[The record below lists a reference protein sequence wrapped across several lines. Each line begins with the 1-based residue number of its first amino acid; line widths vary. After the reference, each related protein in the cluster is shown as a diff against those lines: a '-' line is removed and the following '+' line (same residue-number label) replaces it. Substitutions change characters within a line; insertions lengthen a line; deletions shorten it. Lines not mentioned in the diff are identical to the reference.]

1 MGTLAC
7 FSFDTFA
14 DDIGR
19 LRESLPDVA
28 NEIAGFTG
36 IGQVMD
42 WMVGRGADRP
52 AVDLIAMDEFEYDF
66 LVELEAVGRWLA
78 FGVT

>member
-7 FSFDTFA
+7 GSFDTYA

-19 LRESLPDVA
+19 LRESLPEVA
-28 NEIAGFTG
+28 NEIAAFTG
-36 IGQVMD
+36 VGQVMD
-42 WMVGRGADRP
+42 WMVNRGPDRP
-52 AVDLIAMDEFEYDF
+52 AVDLVAMDEFEYDF
-66 LVELEAVGRWLA
+66 LVELEPGGRWLA